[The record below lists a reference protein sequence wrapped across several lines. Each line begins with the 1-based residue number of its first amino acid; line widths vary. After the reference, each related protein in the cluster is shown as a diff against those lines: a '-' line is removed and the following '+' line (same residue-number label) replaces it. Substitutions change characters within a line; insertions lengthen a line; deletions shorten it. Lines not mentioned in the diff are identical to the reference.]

1 MAFSITASHAK
12 ATADWVG
19 ATATATATEET
30 RRKIQDKI
38 ENAAVNQRYSESFS
52 KDELP
57 GFFSA
62 YQVLKTELTNNG
74 FSVSMS
80 GENIII
86 SWS

>member
-19 ATATATATEET
+19 ATATATEET

-52 KDELP
+52 KDEFP